1 MQRNFRTRTIIC
13 LIPILIAIYLVGNAF
28 WKYQQGLGGFKL
40 GTDLAGGTILVY
52 EVDQE
57 LSRISGIT
65 EGGRAKADNILAE
78 SLKRRI
84 DPSDIRN
91 VVIRP
96 LGDTRVEIIL
106 PTGTI
111 GKDNSKLTA
120 SDVDEIKELVKQ
132 VGSLEFRILANNLDD
147 SEGINDAI
155 DFIKNHANKDLLAK
169 NALEGRPPE
178 FRSSRPYLVK
188 ANGSTAVEVRYEWV
202 EVGIH
207 YRAEHQLSTAQNRD
221 AIEAEAQNQ
230 PIEGKGTAA
239 WREFAKARRD
249 NNGILNFGGGVFYS
263 RKAESSD
270 KQLNEKKVYEY
281 FALTR
286 VSPEDSVKVGGAISV
301 DAYPSQGDGGSPAVG
316 FSFNRRGADQFS
328 IVTGRNTPSSDGFR
342 RQLAILLDGR
352 LISHP
357 TVNSRIGGSGIIT
370 GGFTQRDVDQ
380 FVNLLRSGA
389 LPATLKPQPVSE
401 NTIGPTLG
409 ADTIR
414 SGTIAIALAFF
425 AVLAFMCFY
434 YRFAGL
440 VATIALF
447 ANLILTIGFMV
458 GVNATFTLPGLA
470 GIVLTLGM
478 AVDANVLI
486 YERLREERDR
496 GQNLITALRNGYDR
510 ALPTI
515 IDTHLSSIFTAIVL
529 YAVGNDQLKG
539 FGVSLTVGLVIS
551 LFTSLYMT
559 RLIFEYWQA
568 KGWLKELRML
578 RLFSRPNI
586 NFMKIRNQMFA
597 LTGIITLMGLAL
609 FLARGRSGL
618 NVDFIGGTVYGG
630 QLKEAVTI
638 DELRKKL
645 SDESQAQKLDL
656 KSVEEVGEK
665 QNEFVLTYA
674 NMNPITVSLAN
685 VPAGGTKQAREEEI
699 KRRASKLVDW
709 SVEQEFRG
717 DNLST
722 TSRYFTIR
730 TTEREPELV
739 RAMITALFGDQ
750 LVSTKMT
757 YEKLPNKWVLKF
769 DPPASLSTART
780 VLEREFRQVL
790 SNDVV
795 AADAFSLVRPQ
806 DVEPD
811 QDGRYSQLDLF
822 INKNSENAP
831 YVADNAVDLVLKQTS
846 NNFSATPQA
855 ERLETFDGTLASETR
870 NRAFWAILASWMAIL
885 LYLWFRFGNWTFG
898 AAAVVCLIHDLC
910 FTLGAIAVCHYLY
923 DVPILGPWL
932 GLKDF
937 KIDLPAVAAL
947 LTLVG
952 YSVNDTIVVFDRIK
966 EVRGKAEILTPE
978 MINQSV
984 NQTLSRTILASLT
997 TFLVVFVL
1005 YAFGGEGVH
1014 LFAFV
1019 MVVGVIVGTYSSIY
1033 IASPLLLMLG
1043 EGRPHSP
1050 LTGGGANPAKPV
1062 TQNA

>member
-13 LIPILIAIYLVGNAF
+13 LIPILLAVFLVGRAY
-28 WKYQQGLGGFKL
+28 WKYQDGAGGFKL

-57 LSRISGIT
+57 LSKISGST
-65 EGGRAKADNILAE
+65 DGGRAKADNTLAE

-106 PTGTI
+106 PTGTV
-111 GKDNSKLTA
+111 GKDNTKLKA
-120 SDVDEIKELVKQ
+120 SDVDDIKELVKQ
-132 VGSLEFRILANNLDD
+132 VGSLEFRIMANTVDD
-147 SEGINDAI
+147 SEGISEASEFLRNP
-155 DFIKNHANKDLLAK
+155 ANKE
-169 NALEGRPPE
+169 ALDARARLGLPPE
-178 FRSSRPYLVK
+178 FKSTRPFLVK
-188 ANGSTAVEVRYEWV
+188 ANGSTALEVRYEWV
-202 EVGIH
+202 ELGVH
-207 YRAEHQLSTAQNRD
+207 YRSERELSTAINKEAVD
-221 AIEAEAQNQ
+221 AELANL
-230 PIEGKGTAA
+230 PTTGKG
-239 WREFAKARRD
+239 KAYWEAFSNARQKEQ
-249 NNGILNFGGGVFYS
+249 GIFNSGGNLFYS
-263 RKAESSD
+263 RKAESNDTS
-270 KQLNEKKVYEY
+270 LNQKKVFEY

-286 VSPEDSVKVGGAISV
+286 VSPEDQVKVGGAVSV
-301 DAYPSQGDGGSPAVG
+301 DAYPTQADGGSPAVG
-316 FSFNRRGADQFS
+316 FTFNRRGADQFS
-328 IVTGRNTPSSDGFR
+328 IVTGRNTPSNDGFK

-357 TVNSRIGGSGIIT
+357 TVNSRIGASGQIS
-370 GGFTQRDVDQ
+370 GGFSARDVEQ
-380 FVNLLRSGA
+380 FVTLLRSGA

-414 SGTIAIALAFF
+414 KGTIAV
-425 AVLAFMCFY
+425 VLAFVAVLIFMCVY

-440 VATIALF
+440 VATVALL
-447 ANLILTIGFMV
+447 ANLLLTVGFMV

-470 GIVLTLGM
+470 GLVLMLGM

-486 YERLREERDR
+486 YERLREERER
-496 GQNLITALRNGYDR
+496 GQNLMTALRNGYDR

-539 FGVSLTVGLVIS
+539 FGVSLTVGLIIS
-551 LFTSLYMT
+551 LFTSLYVT
-559 RLIFEYWQA
+559 RLIFDFWQA
-568 KGWLKELRML
+568 KGWLKELKMMK
-578 RLFSRPNI
+578 LFSRPNI

-597 LTGIITLMGLAL
+597 ITAILTILGLGL
-609 FLARGRSGL
+609 FLARGRNGL

-630 QLKEAVTI
+630 QLNEAVSI
-638 DELRKKL
+638 EDLRNKLGDDAQAKKL
-645 SDESQAQKLDL
+645 DVKA
-656 KSVEEVGEK
+656 VEQLGEK
-665 QNEFVLTYA
+665 ENEFAISYA

-685 VPAGGTKQAREEEI
+685 IPAGGTKQGREEEV
-699 KRRASKLVDW
+699 KRRASKLLDW

-717 DNLST
+717 DATTT
-722 TSRYFTIR
+722 TSKYFTIR

-739 RAMITALFGDQ
+739 RAMMTALFGDS
-750 LVSTKMT
+750 LRSTKMN
-757 YEKLPNKWVLKF
+757 YEKSKTGYILTFEPS
-769 DPPASLSTART
+769 ASLSTVRT
-780 VLEREFRQVL
+780 LLEREFRQVV
-790 SNDVV
+790 SGDVV
-795 AADAFSLVRPQ
+795 AADAFNLLRPEGV
-806 DVEPD
+806 DAD
-811 QDGRYSQLDLF
+811 ADGRYGKLELI
-822 INKNSENAP
+822 INKGG
-831 YVADNAVDLVLKQTS
+831 DGTIAVKDDAVKLVLDQAKA
-846 NNFSATPQA
+846 NFGATPQA

-870 NRAFWAILASWMAIL
+870 NRAFWAILASWLAIL

-910 FTLGAIAVCHYLY
+910 FTLGAIALCHYLF
-923 DVPILGPWL
+923 DIPVLGPIL

-937 KIDLPAVAAL
+937 KIDLPAIAAL

-966 EVRGKAEILTPE
+966 EVRGKTELLTAD

-1019 MVVGVIVGTYSSIY
+1019 MVIGVVVGTYSSIY
-1033 IASPLLLMLG
+1033 IASPLLLIFG
-1043 EGRPHSP
+1043 EGRSHKPVT
-1050 LTGGGANPAKPV
+1050 TGNTPAKPV
-1062 TQNA
+1062 TQTA